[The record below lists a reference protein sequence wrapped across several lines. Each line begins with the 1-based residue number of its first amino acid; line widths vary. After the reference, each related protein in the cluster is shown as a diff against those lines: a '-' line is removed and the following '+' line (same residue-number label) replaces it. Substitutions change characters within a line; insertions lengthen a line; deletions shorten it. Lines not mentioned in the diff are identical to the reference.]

1 MAERKEAGA
10 GMRRMSEIVVVLLVS
25 LAAGLLAA
33 LLVGIGAAA
42 LTLRGERACDAADR
56 RGSGCVVF
64 GRVDGGTAVPAKNG
78 AESVLLGC
86 LRLGYG
92 ERGGAAVRLSAL
104 RPARAHD
111 TAQPPFLRRFW
122 AAHWRAC
129 RRSAEIAEND

>member
-42 LTLRGERACDAADR
+42 LTLRGSVRVTQLTGAAL
-56 RGSGCVVF
+56 GALFLAGL
-64 GRVDGGTAVPAKNG
+64 TAG
-78 AESVLLGC
+78 LLC
-86 LRLGYG
+86 LRKMGLGYG

-111 TAQPPFLRRFW
+111 TAQPPFCAAFGRRTGG
-122 AAHWRAC
+122 RA